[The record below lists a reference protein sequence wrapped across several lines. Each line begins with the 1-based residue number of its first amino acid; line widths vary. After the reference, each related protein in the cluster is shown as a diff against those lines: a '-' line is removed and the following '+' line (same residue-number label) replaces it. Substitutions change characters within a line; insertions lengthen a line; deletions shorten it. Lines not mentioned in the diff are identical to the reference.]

1 MRYWLQQ
8 LFTPR
13 NANENLRRQGRL
25 VMIISLSITVVAL
38 MLGANAIQTNQPLRI
53 IAVTLGGALVYIS
66 CAVMAHYGIV
76 RPAAYLVTWFTFLG
90 VIANQLADY
99 TPIGIA
105 FLCIPILI
113 ASLALSSR
121 HMLPVAL
128 ISLGVALA
136 AARGDDPVETSSFY
150 TMFFFIGMMSALAYV
165 GAWTVERALQGAQ
178 DARGQLQQANDSLQ
192 ITNST
197 LESRVTERTVEL
209 QKALSE
215 AETARTQ
222 LLEQLGL
229 IERQSEVIREMSV
242 PVLPISRNTLVMPLV
257 GALDSAR
264 LTQIQ
269 EQALSR
275 IEATRAR
282 QLLLDITG
290 VPVVDSQVAQGLI
303 RVVQAAALLGT
314 NVALVGIRPEVAQSI
329 VGLGLDLSQIKTHS
343 DLQGALGQ

>member
-1 MRYWLQQ
+1 M
-8 LFTPR
+8 
-13 NANENLRRQGRL
+13 
-25 VMIISLSITVVAL
+25 
-38 MLGANAIQTNQPLRI
+38 
-53 IAVTLGGALVYIS
+53 
-66 CAVMAHYGIV
+66 
-76 RPAAYLVTWFTFLG
+76 
-90 VIANQLADY
+90 
-99 TPIGIA
+99 
-105 FLCIPILI
+105 
-113 ASLALSSR
+113 
-121 HMLPVAL
+121 
-128 ISLGVALA
+128 
-136 AARGDDPVETSSFY
+136 
-150 TMFFFIGMMSALAYV
+150 
-165 GAWTVERALQGAQ
+165 
-178 DARGQLQQANDSLQ
+178 
-192 ITNST
+192 
-197 LESRVTERTVEL
+197 EL

-303 RVVQAAALLGT
+303 QVVQAAALLGT